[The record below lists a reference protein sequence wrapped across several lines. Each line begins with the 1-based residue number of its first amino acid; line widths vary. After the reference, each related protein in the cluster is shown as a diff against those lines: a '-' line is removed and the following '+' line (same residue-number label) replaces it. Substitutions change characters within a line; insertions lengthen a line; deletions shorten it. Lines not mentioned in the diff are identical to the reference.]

1 MHMWDIELQP
11 AISFYIHYCVYN
23 FKVKLNTNKTS
34 LTTCHESNSVNKYF
48 IDVCFPGKARVKL
61 ENKGDLSFFAKQ
73 DEAVS
78 IRQFLS

>member
-1 MHMWDIELQP
+1 MRYKTATSDFFL
-11 AISFYIHYCVYN
+11 YTLLRVYY

-78 IRQFLS
+78 ITLFLS

>member
-1 MHMWDIELQP
+1 M
-11 AISFYIHYCVYN
+11 YN